1 MKVRKILHKVGTGLK
16 RSSPTILTSIG
27 AAGVVATSIF
37 AVKATPPALDAL
49 EKEYYRRWEK
59 NAETDIRNVPEPLTP
74 FETFKVAWRFYVP
87 TVAIGSATIA
97 CIFGANVLNKKQQAS
112 IASVYAML
120 DQSYKQYRNAAN
132 EYYGPD
138 ADANIK
144 AQMAKSTYVS
154 HDGYRVYNPDLD
166 EASENVF
173 FYDLYSER
181 FFEAKMAAVIN
192 AIYHLNRNWQ
202 LKGESTVNEFYKF
215 LGIDEIPGGDE
226 IGWADEF
233 AEQGF
238 MWIDFN
244 IDKTEIDETMECF
257 VISPVIEPEMLYVQG
272 D

>member
-1 MKVRKILHKVGTGLK
+1 MKVRRILHQVSVGLK

-27 AAGVVATSIF
+27 AVGVVATSIF
-37 AVKATPPALDAL
+37 AVKATPASLDAL
-49 EKEYYRRWEK
+49 DKEYYRRWEK
-59 NAETDIRNVPEPLTP
+59 NAETDILDVPDPLTP
-74 FETFKVAWRFYVP
+74 LEKVVVAWHFYIP
-87 TVAIGSATIA
+87 AVAIGGATIA

-120 DQSYKQYRNAAN
+120 DQSYKQYRSAAN
-132 EYYGPD
+132 EFYGPD
-138 ADANIK
+138 ADTNIK

-154 HDGYRVYNPDLD
+154 CGGYKVYNPDLD

-173 FYDLYSER
+173 FYDLHSER

-215 LGIDEIPGGDE
+215 LGIDGIPGGDE
-226 IGWADEF
+226 IGWADDF

-257 VISPVIEPEMLYVQG
+257 VISPVIEPDMLYVQG